1 MRLTKGGGLYV
12 ASTLLLGVS
21 AVNTGNN
28 LLFLIVA
35 AMLAFMATTGVLGWL
50 NIRGLALSVHLPDEV
65 YAGGETFVSVTL
77 ANAKKFLPS
86 FLIRV
91 TLSGSST
98 TFLLIEKDRPQ
109 SGSLLLCFP
118 VRGPLQPLTASV
130 SSPFPVNFFVR
141 AAALPVAERCTV
153 FPAPRALTV
162 PAPGGKPDAGEAAS
176 VAVAGYDG
184 ELAKISDYRGG
195 EPLKLIHWRL
205 SAKHEV
211 LKVKEL
217 TATAAEPLLLD
228 LDLIPGRDLEQRLS
242 FCSFLVN
249 RLIKGGRPVGLKLG
263 ARVIS
268 PANTR
273 AHRLR
278 LLTELAGYGKD

>member
-1 MRLTKGGGLYV
+1 MYV

-35 AMLAFMATTGVLGWL
+35 AMLAFMAITGVLGWL

-65 YAGGETFVSVTL
+65 YAGTDTFLSITL
-77 ANAKKFLPS
+77 ENRKRYLPS

-91 TLSGSST
+91 GVLGGSTS
-98 TFLLIEKDRPQ
+98 FLLVEKNRPQ
-109 SGSLLLCFP
+109 SGSLLLSFP
-118 VRGPLQPLTASV
+118 VRGPLQLAEASI

-141 AAALPVAERCTV
+141 AASLPIRQECTV
-153 FPAPRALTV
+153 FPAPRALPV
-162 PAPGGKPDAGEAAS
+162 PAPGGKPDAGESAAI
-176 VAVAGYDG
+176 AAAGYDG
-184 ELAKISDYRGG
+184 DLAKISDYRGG

-205 SAKHEV
+205 SAKHEEF
-211 LKVKEL
+211 KVKEL

-242 FCSFLVN
+242 FGTFLVN
-249 RLIKGGRPVGLKLG
+249 RLVKGGRPVGLKLG
-263 ARVIS
+263 ERVITPGS
-268 PANTR
+268 TR
-273 AHRLR
+273 SHRLK
-278 LLTELAGYGKD
+278 LLTELANYGKN